1 MFARWEWIIMELL
14 ALGFL
19 VWELVSV
26 RRSIAKDRQA
36 ARDSPPP
43 PDGSSST

>member
-26 RRSIAKDRQA
+26 RRSIAKDKKA
-36 ARDSPPP
+36 AEGTGGPEEMRE
-43 PDGSSST
+43 